1 MLLVLTPLIFFFCF
15 FAALALISYQFSFS
29 AFMNA
34 GRRLNI
40 SSLGDEKAFLASPHY
55 EGSHSLSFSPRD
67 ARTAIL
73 MASDGVDRNHHPKLF
88 RSFSN
93 KNGLHHT
100 PWDSSVMPLSCR
112 EKSKRN
118 GFYRWHSDTL
128 EWPSSKHLQPDGAQR
143 QHPDI
148 NEFRL
153 RDASGAAQHASNM
166 AKLKR
171 EKAQWLMHKADL
183 ALHKAVVAIMTADAI
198 KTSQKDLIGDE

>member
-1 MLLVLTPLIFFFCF
+1 
-15 FAALALISYQFSFS
+15 
-29 AFMNA
+29 MNV

-40 SSLGDEKAFLASPHY
+40 SSLGDEKAFLASPGY
-55 EGSHSLSFSPRD
+55 EGSHSTQWLQSPLSFSPRD

-73 MASDGVDRNHHPKLF
+73 MASNGVDRNHHPKLF

-93 KNGLHHT
+93 KNELHHT

-112 EKSKRN
+112 EKSKGN
-118 GFYRWHSDTL
+118 GFYQWHSDTL

-198 KTSQKDLIGDE
+198 KTSQKDLIGDD